1 MGSSAT
7 ALKTNR
13 DNMKLL
19 VVLSLTSVALGGMDY
34 EMVQK
39 WQKLKAME
47 SCWGEENMKLVMVDM
62 KKAIAKC
69 SHEDAPELSLPP
81 YRSSYRFVNT
91 MINKGDNYENIND
104 MATMFAK
111 MMHEMKNRNSN
122 YQVNSYFRHGD
133 NKMDKMRMMMKMM
146 KMSNMMNDHSS
157 SSYRS
162 DDDDMY
168 DMFSEMLDSSSDRM
182 DNYRSSDYSNQ
193 MGRMSHFKNM
203 FNNMRYKRAAGD
215 NLDLGDRL
223 VEKLAEQK
231 HHVEAKIGN
240 MTCVMRELNVL
251 DASNNIDVQAMK
263 RDIQKYT
270 MPSEWFK
277 NKYEHLL
284 DTCYEMATNLP
295 ADIADNSVVT
305 GDYLRHRQAR
315 RGQDVHKV
323 LREGQDQ
330 ALHAPGHQEQGLVQ
344 LWSNGG
350 HPAGD
355 PAHRARVLPTCHAA
369 AARQG
374 DGLHDRWHVSR
385 FSALERPSL
394 GPACSGA
401 SCRRLQLPTVFHA
414 SNN

>member
-1 MGSSAT
+1 MGQSSAT
-7 ALKTNR
+7 ALKTNIES
-13 DNMKLL
+13 MKLF
-19 VVLSLTSVALGGMDY
+19 VVLALASVALGGMDY

-104 MATMFAK
+104 MA
-111 MMHEMKNRNSN
+111 
-122 YQVNSYFRHGD
+122 
-133 NKMDKMRMMMKMM
+133 
-146 KMSNMMNDHSS
+146 
-157 SSYRS
+157 
-162 DDDDMY
+162 
-168 DMFSEMLDSSSDRM
+168 DMFSEMFDSSSDRM
-182 DNYRSSDYSNQ
+182 DNYRSSDYGNQ

-231 HHVEAKIGN
+231 HHMEAKIGN
-240 MTCVMRELNVL
+240 MTCVMKELNVL

-295 ADIADNSVVT
+295 AD
-305 GDYLRHRQAR
+305 
-315 RGQDVHKV
+315 
-323 LREGQDQ
+323 
-330 ALHAPGHQEQGLVQ
+330 
-344 LWSNGG
+344 
-350 HPAGD
+350 
-355 PAHRARVLPTCHAA
+355 
-369 AARQG
+369 
-374 DGLHDRWHVSR
+374 
-385 FSALERPSL
+385 
-394 GPACSGA
+394 
-401 SCRRLQLPTVFHA
+401 
-414 SNN
+414 